1 MKAGDSV
8 PAPVCN
14 EAREK
19 KHPVRNAICN
29 NKPCNRETRH
39 IISLIVYIRKQDKPL
54 ITGASFHYKVRLAHR
69 RTRHNTT
76 RRSLFHSALA
86 SGGYSR
92 VTENVPCGHALKEM
106 GGYIVGCKM
115 IVDQLQRFLSIK
127 LYEELLMSTELETTA
142 EKTATAKVH
151 GLSLVIRVA
160 IFKEFGIE
168 LGAF

>member
-1 MKAGDSV
+1 
-8 PAPVCN
+8 
-14 EAREK
+14 
-19 KHPVRNAICN
+19 
-29 NKPCNRETRH
+29 
-39 IISLIVYIRKQDKPL
+39 
-54 ITGASFHYKVRLAHR
+54 
-69 RTRHNTT
+69 
-76 RRSLFHSALA
+76 
-86 SGGYSR
+86 
-92 VTENVPCGHALKEM
+92 M

>member
-54 ITGASFHYKVRLAHR
+54 ITGASFHYKVRLAHH
-69 RTRHNTT
+69 RTRHYTT

-115 IVDQLQRFLSIK
+115 IVDQLQRFLSVK
-127 LYEELLMSTELETTA
+127 LYEALLMSTELETTG
-142 EKTATAKVH
+142 EKTATVKFQ
-151 GLSLVIRVA
+151 GLSLAIRVST
-160 IFKEFGIE
+160 FEEFGIE
-168 LGAF
+168 LWTF